1 MGITLVT
8 NLSNV
13 LAGKTVRTGTS
24 KMIRIAANMVNL
36 FESHVANKV
45 LNMHADSEEDMQE
58 IENLRQEM
66 EATTDEKTKEKLQKR
81 IDKKEGKLETLV
93 EKTASYND
101 LLINPLDLS
110 MTSEEI
116 MSANNMGDVP
126 TEPITEPIAESIVE
140 PLAQETVEVPEVGS
154 DLETVSE
161 SMGETIS
168 ESTSEAVQ
176 PDEIISESIPEVA
189 QIDETMAAP
198 LTDNDGII
206 YDGVPQESTEPI
218 ETGAID
224 LNTWESPEAVS
235 ETEKV
240 IEEDNPV
247 EAILEQNT
255 SSNDLLTDG
264 LENQVGTIE
273 ENSSDLEIPEPID
286 FNTIGED
293 VTMPVEETKE
303 QTEPLNDWSTL
314 ENVFP
319 TAEMHS
325 TETVQPE
332 PALVPESSIVDEMF
346 NPYYQNSNSEISTKD
361 ETEGLLDNAPESS
374 VIEQEPV
381 ETSVVNEE
389 VPLAE
394 NMPELSSDEKVEA
407 QEVDTSKQY
416 EDELSRRLTFVY
428 GDNYENE
435 IGKEE
440 NADRVQK
447 IENAVSNDIELER
460 QVKAKVEDY
469 KEQLLTK
476 GFEEDSAEMLY
487 LLGSKR
493 EIAEHELMYPN
504 EKAELIELN
513 QNLASEENS
522 RKEAI
527 DQNREK
533 ISHAKHSK
541 ENMELALQEDDMLDN
556 ELNADA
562 ELTIVGEETPSLGID
577 EDSDKDKVIEE
588 LKEQLAESTKREKET
603 QEQIKELSN
612 EMKDLKRLIQNMVQV
627 SEPVYENEQTVSKTR

>member
-66 EATTDEKTKEKLQKR
+66 EATTDEKIKEKLQKR

-93 EKTASYND
+93 EKTSSYND

-126 TEPITEPIAESIVE
+126 NEPITEPIAESIVE
-140 PLAQETVEVPEVGS
+140 PLAQEAVEVPEVGS
-154 DLETVSE
+154 ELETVSE
-161 SMGETIS
+161 PMGETIL

-176 PDEIISESIPEVA
+176 P
-189 QIDETMAAP
+189 DETMAAP

-206 YDGVPQESTEPI
+206 PDGVSQESTEPI
-218 ETGAID
+218 ETETID
-224 LNTWESPEAVS
+224 LNTWESPEPIEVPEPVS
-235 ETEKV
+235 ETEEI

-346 NPYYQNSNSEISTKD
+346 NPYFQNSNSEISTKD

-460 QVKAKVEDY
+460 QVNAKVEDY